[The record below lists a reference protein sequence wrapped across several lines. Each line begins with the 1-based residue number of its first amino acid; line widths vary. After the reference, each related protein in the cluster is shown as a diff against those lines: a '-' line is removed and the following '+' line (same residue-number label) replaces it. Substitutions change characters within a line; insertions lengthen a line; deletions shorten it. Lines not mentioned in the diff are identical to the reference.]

1 MDTKKLSLDELEE
14 FINEKERIRKIVGQI
29 GGKPT
34 TVGKIIN
41 ITMLVFILTSLF
53 AAPFLPKDLELP
65 AVEIGLVFLSVKIF
79 IFLRNEAK
87 VMHFQFWMLSSL
99 EWRMNDMAKRL
110 KKIDTIITQNTA
122 QNNSHN

>member
-1 MDTKKLSLDELEE
+1 MDDHNLAADELQD
-14 FINEKERIRKIVGQI
+14 FIRDKKKIRKIVGQV

-34 TVGKIIN
+34 LVGKIVN
-41 ITMLVFILTSLF
+41 ITMLLFILATLI
-53 AAPFLPKDLELP
+53 AAPFLPEDLELP
-65 AVEIGLVFLSVKIF
+65 AVEIGLVLLSIKIF

-110 KKIDTIITQNTA
+110 KKIDKIICQDKDK
-122 QNNSHN
+122 S